1 MGKLKQ
7 FTVFDCILVFICL
20 FAVVITLY
28 PFLYV
33 CSVSISEPMAVIQ
46 GQVTYYPIGFDGSA
60 YRSVFQNPYT
70 IRSLFN
76 SVLYTVVG
84 TFCSCLFK
92 SIIDVESI
100 GFSEIFSNF
109 FPVLTLLY
117 KSYSLFC
124 CSIREFNILEL
135 L

>member
-60 YRSVFQNPYT
+60 YDLYFK
-70 IRSLFN
+70 IRIQSDHYL
-76 SVLYTVVG
+76 TV
-84 TFCSCLFK
+84 
-92 SIIDVESI
+92 
-100 GFSEIFSNF
+100 
-109 FPVLTLLY
+109 
-117 KSYSLFC
+117 C
-124 CSIREFNILEL
+124 CTQW
-135 L
+135 